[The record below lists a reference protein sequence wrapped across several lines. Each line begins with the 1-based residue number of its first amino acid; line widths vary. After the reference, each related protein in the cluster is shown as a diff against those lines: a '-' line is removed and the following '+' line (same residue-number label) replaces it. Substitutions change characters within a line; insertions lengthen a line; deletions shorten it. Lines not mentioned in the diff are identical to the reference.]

1 MLFSKTILKPLV
13 ESFRLWIVTVLS
25 TAIITGIAL
34 ALTSNVEPE
43 VFLALIIGGLV
54 LGLPVLLVLLIM
66 FTIIDN
72 RPLSATEKSN
82 RFVQAFSFLTL
93 TCTIPFLVLPILAGE
108 AMATVFLVS
117 AAVPVSASLS
127 YLLQQKHIDN
137 FFSDSENAIDTAI
150 NHPNKIITQLISNR
164 KTPIFMQTSTT
175 LTKGIITA
183 LLILVMMIPT
193 FFISNIVSERKSRQQ
208 EVVAEVSNKWA
219 TAQTVSGYFLYIPY
233 EIPVKDVN
241 GKISAEQREL
251 IILPETATVQSVMQP
266 EVRPRSI
273 YKVLLYKSKNHLTG
287 EFRLQWPKE
296 LDAALVHWQDAK
308 ICMTIDDIKG
318 IEEKL
323 TTQLNGQSLEL
334 SPGLPTTALGKS
346 GLSASLNWTGAP
358 TDSVI
363 AFRSDLALKGSEQL
377 HFLPL
382 AGNSQFEVKS
392 TWPSPSFDGNYL
404 PGTREVNDSGFLAK
418 WSFNKAN
425 LPFAT
430 HLQSIGF
437 EPEKFAFGVTMV
449 QPADQY
455 AKTERSVKY
464 AILFIGL
471 TFSLFFIIELLQKKP
486 FHPVQYVMVGIALS
500 IFYTLLLSIGEF
512 IPFDYAYLI
521 AATAVVL
528 LISLYAK
535 AHFKSTRTAFIFG
548 TVLTCLY
555 VFTFVLVR
563 LEDTA
568 LLIGSI
574 GLFCILALAMYF
586 SRQVNWYGQPAV
598 ATTE

>member
-1 MLFSKTILKPLV
+1 MSRSLL
-13 ESFRLWIVTVLS
+13 EAFRLWGVTVLFS
-25 TAIITGIAL
+25 AVIMWTVLSLTAAIEWWVLLLFVTGG
-34 ALTSNVEPE
+34 
-43 VFLALIIGGLV
+43 LIIG
-54 LGLPVLLVLLIM
+54 LPVYVVLLVIVNLIENRTTSKAEKEQRFIRAFALLTLVCSVPFTM
-66 FTIIDN
+66 FSVAAGEPMATVLL
-72 RPLSATEKSN
+72 LSAT
-82 RFVQAFSFLTL
+82 
-93 TCTIPFLVLPILAGE
+93 
-108 AMATVFLVS
+108 
-117 AAVPVSASLS
+117 VPVSATLS
-127 YLLQQKHIDN
+127 YLLQHRETDR
-137 FFSDSENAIDTAI
+137 FFTGYEQPAEIPIPSN
-150 NHPNKIITQLISNR
+150 LSNR
-164 KTPIFMQTSTT
+164 KTPFFMQTSTT

-193 FFISNIVSERKSRQQ
+193 FFISNIVSERKSRQEEVVQ
-208 EVVAEVSNKWA
+208 EVSSKWA
-219 TAQTVSGYFLYIPY
+219 AAQNVSGYFLYIPY
-233 EIPVKDVN
+233 ELPVKDVN
-241 GKISAEQREL
+241 GKISAVEKEL
-251 IILPETATVQSVMQP
+251 IILPETVTVQSVMQP

-273 YKVLLYKSKNHLTG
+273 YKVLLYKSKNHLAG

-296 LDAALVHWQDAK
+296 LDAALVRWQDAR
-308 ICMTIDDIKG
+308 ICIAIDDIKG

-323 TTQLNGQSLEL
+323 SARLNGQSIEL
-334 SPGLPTTALGKS
+334 SPGLPTTAFGKS
-346 GLSASLNWTGAP
+346 GLSAPLNWTAAP
-358 TDSVI
+358 LDATLS
-363 AFRSDLALKGSEQL
+363 FNSDLALKGSEQL

-382 AGNSQFEVKS
+382 AGNSQFEIKS
-392 TWPSPSFDGNYL
+392 DWPSPSFDGNYL
-404 PGTREVNDSGFLAK
+404 PGTREVSDNGFLAK

-437 EPEKFAFGVTMV
+437 DPEKFAFGVTMV

-512 IPFDYAYLI
+512 IPFDYAYLV

-535 AHFKSTRTAFIFG
+535 AHFRSARTAFIFG

-598 ATTE
+598 ASTE

>member
-1 MLFSKTILKPLV
+1 MLFWFS
-13 ESFRLWIVTVLS
+13 
-25 TAIITGIAL
+25 AGGIIAGM
-34 ALTSNVEPE
+34 
-43 VFLALIIGGLV
+43 
-54 LGLPVLLVLLIM
+54 PVLLVLLFIANY
-66 FTIIDN
+66 IEN
-72 RPLSATEKSN
+72 RPRSKAAKED
-82 RFVQAFSFLTL
+82 RFRQAFAVLAFVCS
-93 TCTIPFLVLPILAGE
+93 IPFICIPIIAGE
-108 AMATVFLVS
+108 PMATIFLLSV
-117 AAVPVSASLS
+117 AVPVSATVS
-127 YLLQQKHIDN
+127 YLLQHLKTDR
-137 FFSDSENAIDTAI
+137 FFTGPGEKSN
-150 NHPNKIITQLISNR
+150 PNNIYPTLSNR
-164 KTPIFMQTSTT
+164 KIPFFMQTSAT

-183 LLILVMMIPT
+183 MLILVMMIPT
-193 FFISNIVSERKSRQQ
+193 FFISNIVSERKSRQEEVVQ
-208 EVVAEVSNKWA
+208 EVSSKWA
-219 TAQTVSGYFLYIPY
+219 AAQNVSGYFLYIPY
-233 EIPVKDVN
+233 ELPVKDVN
-241 GKISAEQREL
+241 GKISAVEKEL

-273 YKVLLYKSKNHLTG
+273 YKVLLYKSKNHLAG

-296 LDAALVHWQDAK
+296 LDAALVRWQDAR
-308 ICMTIDDIKG
+308 ICIAIDDIKG

-323 TTQLNGQSLEL
+323 IVRLNGQSIEL
-334 SPGLPTTALGKS
+334 SPGLPTKAFGKS
-346 GLSASLNWTGAP
+346 GLSAPLNWTAAP
-358 TDSVI
+358 ADASLSYSTDLS
-363 AFRSDLALKGSEQL
+363 LKGSEQL

-382 AGNSQFEVKS
+382 AGNSQFEIKS
-392 TWPSPSFDGNYL
+392 NWPSPSFDGNYL
-404 PGTREVNDSGFLAK
+404 PGTREVSKNGFLAK

-430 HLQSIGF
+430 HLQSVGF
-437 EPEKFAFGVTMV
+437 DPEKFAFGVTMV

-471 TFSLFFIIELLQKKP
+471 TFSLFFIVELLQKKP

-512 IPFDYAYLI
+512 IPFDYAYLV

-535 AHFKSTRTAFIFG
+535 AHFRSIRTAFIFG

-586 SRQVNWYGQPAV
+586 SRRVNWYGQPAV
-598 ATTE
+598 ATIE